1 MRVRPRTVLLV
12 STGIAV
18 VLLAALVVF
27 LATTGVDGM
36 VDARGPAA

>member
-12 STGIAV
+12 ATGVAV

-27 LATTGVDGM
+27 LTVNGLDGIP
-36 VDARGPAA
+36 D

>member
-12 STGIAV
+12 ATGIAV

-27 LATTGVDGM
+27 LASTGLDG
-36 VDARGPAA
+36 VAG